1 MKEHR
6 SGATACR
13 EVPANSPLAPVSRR
27 DLLRTVGGAGA
38 TAFTI
43 MHPAAVRGAQ
53 ANSRISVGLIG
64 AGNRGAYDASI
75 VHADPRARITAVCD
89 LFEDRIGPA
98 KQTIKVQNPAVY
110 TDFER
115 LLASDVD
122 AVIIATPPFEHPRML
137 AAAVQAGKHVYCEKP
152 AGVDLAG
159 CKAVMAAGRK
169 ADPKKCLFFGFQ
181 QRHGAVYLEAYKRL
195 REGQIGEIVNARGYW
210 IDANPFTRGT
220 YADPKVEKLRNWFC
234 YRDYSGDFLIEQDCH
249 NLDALHWF
257 LGALPLR
264 AVGYGGR
271 KVRTTFEIYDHLSLS
286 FEFPNGI
293 HVNFEANQLS
303 PPGFKKV
310 GEEFTGTKGVLETSR
325 NRLVHTKGP
334 GNAETIPQKRD
345 ITIDAFEAF
354 LSRIQSGEALNM
366 AEQSA
371 RSTMVGLLGRAA
383 MYKGREAVW
392 KSEFGSV

>member
-1 MKEHR
+1 VSEDR
-6 SGATACR
+6 FQAG
-13 EVPANSPLAPVSRR
+13 SPTPTVSRR

-43 MHPAAVRGAQ
+43 VRPEAVRGAA
-53 ANSRISVGLIG
+53 ANSAISVGLIG
-64 AGNRGAYDASI
+64 AGNRGNYDASI
-75 VHADPRARITAVCD
+75 VHADPRARVTAVCD
-89 LFEDRIGPA
+89 LFDDRIEPA
-98 KQTIKVQNPAVY
+98 LKTIKVQKPEVY
-110 TDFER
+110 KDFER
-115 LLASDVD
+115 LLASGVD
-122 AVIIATPPFEHPRML
+122 AVIVATPPFEHPRML

-159 CKAVMAAGRK
+159 CKSVMATGAK

-181 QRHGAVYLEAYKRL
+181 QRHGMVYLEAYKRL
-195 REGQIGEIVNARGYW
+195 REGQIGDIVNARGFW
-210 IDANPFTRGT
+210 IDANPFTRVS
-220 YADPKVEKLRNWFC
+220 YPDPKIEKLRNWFC

-257 LGALPLR
+257 LDSLPIR
-264 AVGYGGR
+264 AIGYGGR
-271 KVRTTFEIYDHLSLS
+271 KVRTTFETLDHLTLS
-286 FEFPNGI
+286 FEFPSGI
-293 HVNFEANQLS
+293 HVNFEGNQLS

-325 NRLVHTKGP
+325 TRLVHTKGP
-334 GNAETIPQKRD
+334 GSAETIPQKRD

-371 RSTMVGLLGRAA
+371 RSTMIGVLGRTAV
-383 MYKGREAVW
+383 YRGREATW
-392 KSEFGSV
+392 KGEFGSV